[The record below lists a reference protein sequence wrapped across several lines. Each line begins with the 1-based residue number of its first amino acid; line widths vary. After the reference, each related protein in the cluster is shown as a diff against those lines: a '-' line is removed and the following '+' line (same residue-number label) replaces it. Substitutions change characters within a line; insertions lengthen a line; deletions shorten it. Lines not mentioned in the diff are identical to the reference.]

1 SEAGV
6 TIPLVQAVFDLIDW
20 LDTKPTFKDE
30 HIARKLVKARTEL
43 DATLAKE
50 FAEPTEEEKEA
61 ASPYSY
67 YELLAEE
74 AKRAAKRK
82 AEEEKLAGMTTEQQR
97 KYEEKERKKALR
109 KAQGKMVFKQ

>member
-50 FAEPTEEEKEA
+50 FAEPSEEEKEA
-61 ASPYSY
+61 ASPSP
-67 YELLAEE
+67 AEE

-97 KYEEKERKKALR
+97 KYEEKERKKAFR